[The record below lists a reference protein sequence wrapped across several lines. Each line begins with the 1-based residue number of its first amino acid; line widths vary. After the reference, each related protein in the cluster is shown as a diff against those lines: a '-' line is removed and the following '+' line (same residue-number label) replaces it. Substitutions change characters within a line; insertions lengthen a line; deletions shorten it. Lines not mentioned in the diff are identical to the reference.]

1 MQLRTKVDK
10 VLAAVLVVLMSV
22 MVINV
27 LWQVASRYLL
37 GSPSLFTD
45 ELANFLLIWVGLLGA
60 AYAAGQRAHLSID
73 ILPEKLSG
81 AKKRTLHIIL
91 GVLTIGFALTI
102 MVIGGIR
109 LVYVTLLLEQASATL
124 RLPLGYVYLVI
135 PVSGL
140 LIIFYT
146 LLDFKSQ
153 PK

>member
-1 MQLRTKVDK
+1 MQLRNKVDK
-10 VLAAVLVVLMSV
+10 VLAAVLVALMSV

-73 ILPEKLSG
+73 ILPEKLTG
-81 AKKRTLHIIL
+81 AKKHTLQV
-91 GVLTIGFALTI
+91 VLNLLTLLFAFTI

-109 LVYVTLLLEQASATL
+109 LVYVTLILEQSSATL
-124 RLPLGYVYLVI
+124 QLPLGYVYMVI
-135 PVSGL
+135 PISGL
-140 LIIFYT
+140 LIVFYT